1 MNASVSDN
9 GRFVTI
15 PSLEYVELTIAAGQ
29 WHLLRTSPHVA
40 ALLDEWCEWDRR
52 RQSRE
57 SSWGISS
64 VHRGRWDHVPYAEL
78 ERRRAEYS
86 RPALSAEAVRIRA
99 RKSWAQAESNI
110 QKRAGAA

>member
-1 MNASVSDN
+1 MNASVSDD

-29 WHLLRTSPHVA
+29 WHRLRISPHVA

-52 RQSRE
+52 RQLRE
-57 SSWGISS
+57 ASWGVSAS
-64 VHRGRWDHVPYAEL
+64 ARGRWNHISYAEL
-78 ERRRAEYS
+78 ERRRAEYG
-86 RPALSAEAVRIRA
+86 RPALSAEEVRIRA